1 MRFPGAAFVAA
12 LALAASPASAQAVLY
27 KLIGKDGKVT
37 YSDHAPKNFDGQ
49 VIRLEPDTESNVV
62 PSNRPPAKGAAP
74 AKDSSFGANRAA
86 NREALEKTLRAAQ
99 ARVEEARKAK
109 AEGDAPGPDEMQ
121 VIQQRFAPL
130 KAGQDP
136 PRSNCRNATDS
147 QGRPYLLC
155 AAQVPGDAYY
165 ERQKALDAALEKA
178 LEELADAERAYRR
191 GAD

>member
-1 MRFPGAAFVAA
+1 MRLRGAALVVA
-12 LALAASPASAQAVLY
+12 LALAASPASAQQVLY

-49 VIRLEPDTESNVV
+49 VIRLEPDTDSNVV
-62 PSNRPPAKGAAP
+62 PSNRPPAKPAP
-74 AKDSSFGANRAA
+74 AAKESSYGANRTA
-86 NREALEKTLRAAQ
+86 NREALEKALRAAQ
-99 ARVEEARKAK
+99 ASAEAARKAK
-109 AEGDAPGPDEMQ
+109 DEGDAPGPDEMQ

-130 KAGQDP
+130 KPGQDP
-136 PRSNCRNATDS
+136 PRSNCRNASDS
-147 QGRPYLLC
+147 QGRPYMLC

-165 ERQKALDAALEKA
+165 ERQKSLDAALQKA